1 MAHYTYLLLNFFTIL
16 IPFSLSFET
25 KVSFYK
31 KWRYYLP
38 SLLITATIFLI
49 WDYFKT
55 KNGVWQFNDAYII
68 GIKFFGL
75 PLEEYFFFITVP
87 YACSFIYEVLAYY
100 IKKDLTHISTK
111 SVLLAISFIF
121 LITSFFV
128 LPRAYTW
135 SVFFGMSCIIPFLVY
150 ALSNLKIQHF
160 LLMFLISLFP
170 MAIVNGVLTALPVV
184 IYNNAQNTSIRT
196 FTIPIEDYLYS
207 FIMLGLNIGL
217 YEWFKT
223 LKLRSNVSLNQSP
236 INA

>member
-1 MAHYTYLLLNFFTIL
+1 MAHYTYLLLNIFTIL
-16 IPFSLSFET
+16 IPFSLSFEA

-38 SLLITATIFLI
+38 SLLITATFFLI

-75 PLEEYFFFITVP
+75 PIEEYFFFITVP

-100 IKKDLTHISTK
+100 IKKDFTPNAIK
-111 SVLLAISFIF
+111 LLLIAISFVF
-121 LITSFFV
+121 LIASFFV

-135 SVFFGMSCIIPFLVY
+135 SVVFGMYCIIPFLVY
-150 ALSNLKIQHF
+150 ALSNLKLQYF

-184 IYNNAQNTSIRT
+184 IYNNAQNIGIRT

-207 FIMLGLNIGL
+207 FIMLGLNISI
-217 YEWFKT
+217 YECFKT
-223 LKLRSNVSLNQSP
+223 FATLRVNTAFS
-236 INA
+236 